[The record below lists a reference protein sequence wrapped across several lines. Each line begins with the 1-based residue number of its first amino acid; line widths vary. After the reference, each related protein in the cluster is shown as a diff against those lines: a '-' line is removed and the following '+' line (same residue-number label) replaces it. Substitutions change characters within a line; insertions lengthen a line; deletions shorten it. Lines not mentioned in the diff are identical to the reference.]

1 MTTPASEP
9 AAAPALPAWRPLLAI
24 VRYTLRTALPRRRW
38 YGVLALAAASVLFG
52 LLSTL
57 DSGLATE
64 AFASTAT
71 VAHFGLLLP
80 VTSLIVGDGVLGA
93 EVRSGTF
100 AFTWLTPVP
109 RWQIVVGRWIGGSI
123 VAAAAT
129 AVAFAAAAVAGGAPE
144 HVVPITVAGAFAASA
159 YVAVFILI
167 GVVARRTAVWS
178 LAFVFLV
185 ERLLG
190 AALSGIAQLS
200 PAWLGRNAYLDL
212 AEGTGIDPREGMP
225 AGSGAL
231 ARLVIV
237 TAVVLVLA
245 SRRLRSISLTGSSD

>member
-1 MTTPASEP
+1 QRGSSPRRVARRHRRRGRGHGGRRHPRRGDAQRPGPGRGPPPPRPGPRGPPDGGPPARRLPREPLPGAGPMTTPASEP

-100 AFTWLTPVP
+100 AF
-109 RWQIVVGRWIGGSI
+109 
-123 VAAAAT
+123 
-129 AVAFAAAAVAGGAPE
+129 
-144 HVVPITVAGAFAASA
+144 
-159 YVAVFILI
+159 
-167 GVVARRTAVWS
+167 
-178 LAFVFLV
+178 
-185 ERLLG
+185 
-190 AALSGIAQLS
+190 
-200 PAWLGRNAYLDL
+200 
-212 AEGTGIDPREGMP
+212 
-225 AGSGAL
+225 
-231 ARLVIV
+231 
-237 TAVVLVLA
+237 
-245 SRRLRSISLTGSSD
+245 